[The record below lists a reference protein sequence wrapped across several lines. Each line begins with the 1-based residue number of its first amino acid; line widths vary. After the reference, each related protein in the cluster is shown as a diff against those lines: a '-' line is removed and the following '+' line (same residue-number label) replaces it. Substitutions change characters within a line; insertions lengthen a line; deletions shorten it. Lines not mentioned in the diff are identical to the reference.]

1 MNSEPT
7 SLARGK
13 AFHKLIQQEWLDTS
27 KVGRPRPE
35 RSIRKVTGGSGR
47 VDILVEELGDFIS
60 VIEIKSTD
68 WDSISKANI
77 ESNIRRQIRQIWNYI
92 DALFEESDKDIC
104 PGVIFPF
111 SPIDSIKRALV
122 ETRFGAEGIQVVWHN
137 KNVGSI
143 AKVAG
148 EDR

>member
-7 SLARGK
+7 KLARGK

-27 KVGRPRPE
+27 KDGKPRPE
-35 RSIRKVTGGSGR
+35 RSIRKVAGGFGR

-68 WDSISKANI
+68 WDSITEANI
-77 ESNIRRQIRQIWNYI
+77 ERNIRRQIRQIWDYI
-92 DALFEESDKDIC
+92 VAMFAEPDKDIC

-111 SPIDSIKRALV
+111 PPIVLTKRALV
-122 ETRFGAEGIQVVWHN
+122 ESRFGAECIQVVWHN
-137 KNVGSI
+137 EVIGW
-143 AKVAG
+143 
-148 EDR
+148 DRKADL